1 MKFDAAQTIEQ
12 QLAQRETELQ
22 IINSIQQAL
31 AAELD
36 IQSIYTLIGE
46 KLREIFTD
54 RAQTVFFAFY
64 DAATDLTQ
72 YPYLYQNGKVRQV
85 KDWKPDMPIARKG
98 IESRATVFIRTVADV
113 ESYGMTAD
121 YAHSA
126 VFVPFV
132 QGSEFRGLIGVSNQ
146 EREHAFSESDVRLL
160 ETLANSLSVALQNA
174 QSFKAEQERV
184 AELAVI
190 NSVQEGLADKLD
202 IQEIYD
208 LVGNKIG
215 EIFKP
220 DALYIALYDSK
231 TNQIQFPY
239 NIDDKGKRYDQ
250 KPEPLSTGFSAQIIH
265 TKASLVINQDF
276 EKHLKKL
283 RSRKFNP
290 AHQPKAGMGV
300 PMSVGQE
307 VIGVVAL
314 FSSHENAFSDSD
326 LRLLQTLANSMSV
339 ALQNA
344 QSFKA
349 EQERV
354 AELAIINSV
363 QEGLAS
369 KLDMQGIYDLV
380 GDKIR
385 DIFDAQ
391 IVLIAELDQERKLE
405 HFHYAIHNGAKATY
419 ESRAFDNVRAQLV
432 ETQQPYLN
440 NHVTLEEIE
449 QNRGK
454 LLGDDNPPKS
464 VLFMPLLAGG
474 KVTHY
479 ISLQNDIREN
489 AFSESDVRLLT
500 TLANSMSVALQNA
513 QSFKAEQERVAE
525 LAIIN
530 SVQQGLASKL
540 EMQAI
545 FELVGEEL
553 RTIFTGHEIALYT
566 FDPDSSLLYPRY
578 IFEAGE
584 RLYLQ
589 PFAPGPIYQHMSHTG
604 ASAILSS
611 KKEFERIGAIT
622 VPGSQVALS
631 GMYVPLKSSSRIFGS
646 LAVES
651 VARENAFSQS
661 DVRLLETLASSMS
674 VALENA
680 RLFDETQR
688 LLKETEQR
696 NAELAIINSVQ
707 TALAAK
713 LDMQGIYNIVG
724 DKIREI
730 FAVPNVIIFTFDRQ
744 SNRMLI
750 PYGGDEV
757 YSFDISKIKDNRF
770 FKYFDETKQSLL
782 INQNVKTE
790 APKYGIYSFD
800 DPVLYDPEAES
811 TTTYS
816 EGSLLFVPLVV
827 GNEVKGIISLQ
838 NLERE
843 NAFSPSD
850 VRLLTTLANSMSV
863 ALESA
868 RLFDET
874 QRLLKETEQRNAEL
888 AIINSV
894 QAGLVAKMDI
904 QGIYDLVGDKI
915 RDIFDAQ
922 VADIGLYDRN
932 DNLIQF
938 PYIIERGVRFPS
950 MPVEVFGYRKHV
962 IETHEHLLINENTVE
977 AAAKYDNPIAI
988 QGEIPKS
995 VLFVPMVVGDEVK
1008 GVVSLQNLDRENAF
1022 SESDVR
1028 LLQTLVNS
1036 MSVALENARLF
1047 DETQRL
1053 LKVTEERNAELA
1065 IINSVQQGLASKL
1078 EMQSIY
1084 DLIGDKLS
1092 EVLHTHDIDIRL
1104 FDVPSNTVYYPYV
1117 KDNGQRI
1124 TLAPSEFRGMSKY
1137 VYETKQTLVVNHD
1150 LAGFMEK
1157 VGSVVL
1163 PGTQME
1169 KSFAALPIFS
1179 AGNVIGMVGISD
1191 YERENAFSESDVRLL
1206 QTVVSSMSVALE
1218 NARLF
1223 DETQRLLKI
1232 TEDRAAEL
1240 AIINS
1245 VQEGLASK
1253 LEMQAIYD
1261 LVGDKMREIFDAQGA
1276 GIAIIDRPQNLILL
1290 KYLFEERHVYRDKSF
1305 PLGQGMTSY
1314 VFETKQTLLIQS
1326 DEDREKFKDKFI
1338 YPGSQAV
1345 SKSWLTVPILI
1356 GGEVIGGLNV
1366 QNFEREYAFSDSD
1379 VRLLQT
1385 LASSLGVALENARLF
1400 DEERKRASE
1409 LSAISKVSQALVV
1422 ETDLDSM
1429 LHLVGGQMR
1438 EIFGAD
1444 IVYVALL
1451 DKETNLIHF
1460 PYQVGETFD
1469 TLILGEG
1476 LTSTIIQ
1483 TGEPLLI
1490 NKDIKERREQLGT
1503 KLVGREALSYLGVPI
1518 KSGKDTIGVLSV
1530 QSTMIE
1536 GLFDE
1541 DALRLLITIAAN
1553 IGIAI
1558 EHARLFREI
1567 QQSNREITENLEQ
1580 QTATSEILKVI
1591 ASSPTEIQPVLDV
1604 IAENAAKLLGG
1615 AFSNLYRTDGK
1626 FIYEAAQY
1634 NFPPEAVEEAKRSYP
1649 APLAQ
1654 DRLSS
1659 RTVLDKAIV
1668 HLPDMPN
1675 RSDLPEVT
1683 RRYIKS
1689 LNMQCIVMVPL
1700 MREDEAIGC
1709 IGVGKHEP
1717 SPFTEKQIALLQ
1729 TFASQAVIAI
1739 ENVRLFNETQTLLKE
1754 TEHRAVELGALNSV
1768 QQTLVSNLDVKAIYQ
1783 SVGRKFTELFN
1794 VQSAAIYTIDLSTRM
1809 MKYEYA
1815 FEQGK
1820 EWEIPPKPAT
1830 SLHNRVIDQ
1839 LMTTKK
1845 VFVVNDHFEEFA
1857 EQHPDF
1863 RSSRTRLPK
1872 SLCAAMMVARKDSVT
1887 GVSLQNLDVENF
1899 FTESALRL
1907 IETISSATGVALEN
1921 ARLFDETQR
1930 LLSETEQRNK
1940 ELAVINSVQETLVSN
1955 LDTSLIYEAVGEK
1968 LTEVFNVDT
1977 VTIYSVSLS
1986 KQMLTYEYAYEQG
1999 RILPTEPRPF
2009 TSLHAYLVEQV
2020 LRTKKP
2026 FIVNEGFDN
2035 FVDRFVDFHSAR
2047 GRLPRSLAVVP
2058 VFHEGDTLIAMTLQN
2073 LERENYFTES
2083 DVRLLQTLAN
2093 SMKVALENARL
2104 LNETQHL
2111 LNETEQRAAEL
2122 GILNSVG
2129 EAMGQTLDL
2138 KSITY
2143 TVGEKMRG
2151 IFKAEV
2157 VDILLYDSDTH
2168 MMRLVYSFCDDEYF
2182 ENEPPWELGAGLT
2195 SKVILTRQPL
2205 LLHTSSEMDQHGA
2218 AAYVTAPQGEQDP
2231 ESYMGVPIIVG
2242 DKVIGMVDVQ
2252 SYRPNAFNQDNVDL
2266 LSTLASNMGVA
2277 IENAR
2282 LFDEAQTAKAAAE
2295 QANEAK
2301 SSFLATMSHEIRTPM
2316 NAVIGMSGLLMD
2328 TELNNEQQD
2337 YAETIRNSGD
2347 ALLTIIN
2354 DILDFSKIEA
2364 GKMDIEARPFD
2375 LRDCIE
2381 SALDLVTARAVEKGL
2396 DTAYIIE
2403 DDVPHAILGDVTR
2416 LRQILLN
2423 LLSNAVKFTEKGE
2436 VVLTVSSE
2444 QSTVNG
2450 TTDHRSL
2457 VTLHFTVR
2465 DTGIGLTKEGMSRLF
2480 QSFSQADSS
2489 TTRKYGGTGLGLAI
2503 SKRLAEMMGGAM
2515 WVESDG
2521 LGKGAK
2527 FSFTLHAAVTEL
2539 PQGAHREFTGEQNE
2553 LRGKRVLIVDDNA
2566 TNRRILNVQASKWGM
2581 VPRDTEFPRE
2591 AAQWIQQGERFDVA
2605 ILDMH
2610 MPEMDGVQL
2619 AKRIRAGDAQ
2629 LPMVLFSSLGRREA
2643 GVEDG
2648 LFAAYLIKPIKQSQL
2663 FDTLAGLFAHQTI
2676 TQDVKPV
2683 DERFKLDRE
2692 FASRHP
2698 LKILLA
2704 EDNAVNQKLAL
2715 RLLEQMGYRAD
2726 VASNGLEAVES
2737 VARQKY
2743 DVVLMDVQMPEMDG
2757 LEATRQII
2765 SKWNQSHP
2773 RIIGLTANALEG
2785 DRELCFAA
2793 GMEDYIS
2800 KPIRVNELVD
2810 ALARASR
2817 QVVK

>member
-977 AAAKYDNPIAI
+977 AAAKYENPIAI

-1518 KSGKDTIGVLSV
+1518 KSGKDTIG
-1530 QSTMIE
+1530 
-1536 GLFDE
+1536 
-1541 DALRLLITIAAN
+1541 
-1553 IGIAI
+1553 
-1558 EHARLFREI
+1558 
-1567 QQSNREITENLEQ
+1567 
-1580 QTATSEILKVI
+1580 
-1591 ASSPTEIQPVLDV
+1591 
-1604 IAENAAKLLGG
+1604 
-1615 AFSNLYRTDGK
+1615 
-1626 FIYEAAQY
+1626 
-1634 NFPPEAVEEAKRSYP
+1634 
-1649 APLAQ
+1649 
-1654 DRLSS
+1654 
-1659 RTVLDKAIV
+1659 
-1668 HLPDMPN
+1668 
-1675 RSDLPEVT
+1675 
-1683 RRYIKS
+1683 
-1689 LNMQCIVMVPL
+1689 
-1700 MREDEAIGC
+1700 
-1709 IGVGKHEP
+1709 
-1717 SPFTEKQIALLQ
+1717 
-1729 TFASQAVIAI
+1729 
-1739 ENVRLFNETQTLLKE
+1739 
-1754 TEHRAVELGALNSV
+1754 
-1768 QQTLVSNLDVKAIYQ
+1768 
-1783 SVGRKFTELFN
+1783 
-1794 VQSAAIYTIDLSTRM
+1794 
-1809 MKYEYA
+1809 
-1815 FEQGK
+1815 
-1820 EWEIPPKPAT
+1820 
-1830 SLHNRVIDQ
+1830 
-1839 LMTTKK
+1839 
-1845 VFVVNDHFEEFA
+1845 
-1857 EQHPDF
+1857 
-1863 RSSRTRLPK
+1863 
-1872 SLCAAMMVARKDSVT
+1872 
-1887 GVSLQNLDVENF
+1887 
-1899 FTESALRL
+1899 
-1907 IETISSATGVALEN
+1907 
-1921 ARLFDETQR
+1921 
-1930 LLSETEQRNK
+1930 
-1940 ELAVINSVQETLVSN
+1940 
-1955 LDTSLIYEAVGEK
+1955 
-1968 LTEVFNVDT
+1968 
-1977 VTIYSVSLS
+1977 
-1986 KQMLTYEYAYEQG
+1986 
-1999 RILPTEPRPF
+1999 
-2009 TSLHAYLVEQV
+2009 
-2020 LRTKKP
+2020 
-2026 FIVNEGFDN
+2026 
-2035 FVDRFVDFHSAR
+2035 
-2047 GRLPRSLAVVP
+2047 
-2058 VFHEGDTLIAMTLQN
+2058 
-2073 LERENYFTES
+2073 
-2083 DVRLLQTLAN
+2083 
-2093 SMKVALENARL
+2093 
-2104 LNETQHL
+2104 
-2111 LNETEQRAAEL
+2111 
-2122 GILNSVG
+2122 
-2129 EAMGQTLDL
+2129 
-2138 KSITY
+2138 
-2143 TVGEKMRG
+2143 
-2151 IFKAEV
+2151 
-2157 VDILLYDSDTH
+2157 
-2168 MMRLVYSFCDDEYF
+2168 
-2182 ENEPPWELGAGLT
+2182 
-2195 SKVILTRQPL
+2195 
-2205 LLHTSSEMDQHGA
+2205 
-2218 AAYVTAPQGEQDP
+2218 
-2231 ESYMGVPIIVG
+2231 
-2242 DKVIGMVDVQ
+2242 
-2252 SYRPNAFNQDNVDL
+2252 
-2266 LSTLASNMGVA
+2266 
-2277 IENAR
+2277 
-2282 LFDEAQTAKAAAE
+2282 
-2295 QANEAK
+2295 
-2301 SSFLATMSHEIRTPM
+2301 
-2316 NAVIGMSGLLMD
+2316 
-2328 TELNNEQQD
+2328 
-2337 YAETIRNSGD
+2337 
-2347 ALLTIIN
+2347 
-2354 DILDFSKIEA
+2354 
-2364 GKMDIEARPFD
+2364 
-2375 LRDCIE
+2375 
-2381 SALDLVTARAVEKGL
+2381 
-2396 DTAYIIE
+2396 
-2403 DDVPHAILGDVTR
+2403 
-2416 LRQILLN
+2416 
-2423 LLSNAVKFTEKGE
+2423 
-2436 VVLTVSSE
+2436 
-2444 QSTVNG
+2444 
-2450 TTDHRSL
+2450 
-2457 VTLHFTVR
+2457 
-2465 DTGIGLTKEGMSRLF
+2465 
-2480 QSFSQADSS
+2480 
-2489 TTRKYGGTGLGLAI
+2489 
-2503 SKRLAEMMGGAM
+2503 
-2515 WVESDG
+2515 
-2521 LGKGAK
+2521 
-2527 FSFTLHAAVTEL
+2527 
-2539 PQGAHREFTGEQNE
+2539 
-2553 LRGKRVLIVDDNA
+2553 
-2566 TNRRILNVQASKWGM
+2566 
-2581 VPRDTEFPRE
+2581 
-2591 AAQWIQQGERFDVA
+2591 
-2605 ILDMH
+2605 
-2610 MPEMDGVQL
+2610 
-2619 AKRIRAGDAQ
+2619 
-2629 LPMVLFSSLGRREA
+2629 
-2643 GVEDG
+2643 
-2648 LFAAYLIKPIKQSQL
+2648 
-2663 FDTLAGLFAHQTI
+2663 
-2676 TQDVKPV
+2676 
-2683 DERFKLDRE
+2683 
-2692 FASRHP
+2692 
-2698 LKILLA
+2698 
-2704 EDNAVNQKLAL
+2704 
-2715 RLLEQMGYRAD
+2715 
-2726 VASNGLEAVES
+2726 
-2737 VARQKY
+2737 
-2743 DVVLMDVQMPEMDG
+2743 
-2757 LEATRQII
+2757 
-2765 SKWNQSHP
+2765 
-2773 RIIGLTANALEG
+2773 
-2785 DRELCFAA
+2785 
-2793 GMEDYIS
+2793 
-2800 KPIRVNELVD
+2800 
-2810 ALARASR
+2810 
-2817 QVVK
+2817 